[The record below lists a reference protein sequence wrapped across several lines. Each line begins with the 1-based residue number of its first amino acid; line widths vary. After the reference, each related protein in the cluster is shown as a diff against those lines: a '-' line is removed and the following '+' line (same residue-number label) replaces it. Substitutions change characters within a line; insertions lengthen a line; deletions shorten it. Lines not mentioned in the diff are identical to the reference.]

1 VKPYTK
7 NYGKDGYT
15 WTRGSWA
22 VTEDY
27 CLLESNCRLVKPA
40 EDGVTK
46 FLQNTGNVVTDYT
59 ATQFRRM

>member
-1 VKPYTK
+1 
-7 NYGKDGYT
+7 
-15 WTRGSWA
+15 

-40 EDGVTK
+40 ACFPEDGVTK
-46 FLQNTGNVVTDYT
+46 FLQNTGNVVTDYI